1 MSAKE
6 IEFMAKNLPITNK
19 TAGPGAYQKCKKK
32 IIRICKNCSRKLKT
46 RLYVSTY
53 LCDQHYS
60 DCKTR
65 QRYYKKNYR
74 LISLMKHRCKILI
87 KF

>member
-19 TAGPGAYQKCKKK
+19 TAGPDDYQKFKKE

-53 LCDQHYS
+53 F
-60 DCKTR
+60 
-65 QRYYKKNYR
+65 
-74 LISLMKHRCKILI
+74 M
-87 KF
+87 